1 MTPRSN
7 HSTITI
13 DEDTKE
19 VTLNL
24 RDYTPEEFMTF
35 ESLLLWAIARKISED
50 ADWSEQLVADAE
62 QHNMSNATVH

>member
-1 MTPRSN
+1 MPTSKL
-7 HSTITI
+7 STITI

-19 VTLNL
+19 VSINL

-35 ESLLLWAIARKISED
+35 ESLLLWAIAKKISED

-62 QHNMSNATVH
+62 QHNMSTATVH